1 MKNRF
6 WLMSPMHILNSR
18 QYDLLTGGFG
28 GIVHTQAERLTGK
41 KPSSK
46 VPYTHLR
53 GTSAIVSLLTL
64 LDH

>member
-28 GIVHTQAERLTGK
+28 GFVHTQAERLTGK
-41 KPSSK
+41 KSSLK
-46 VPYTHLR
+46 VPYTHL
-53 GTSAIVSLLTL
+53 
-64 LDH
+64 